1 MLVEMVA
8 LQYFVDFPIGEEGEL
23 HLSHNEAEDLMM
35 EDIGV
40 FEFDSW
46 RTCVQARKLFIESV

>member
-35 EDIGV
+35 EDIGL
-40 FEFDSW
+40 FEFDS
-46 RTCVQARKLFIESV
+46 